1 MSTRSCA
8 RCGTPI
14 DPAQYLCSRC
24 RDELPVERPAQVIA
38 PEAPLDHERS
48 PDLPADRTWRGR
60 PVPPGMVLPSR
71 TQYHGTMYG
80 LIALGVVVTLTLA
93 VLVNKGVGPF
103 SVTGTH
109 VREAN
114 GALEVVA
121 QVQNQGDHGGRGRC
135 VATWT
140 DVNGGPHQSAVTQS
154 GV

>member
-1 MSTRSCA
+1 
-8 RCGTPI
+8 
-14 DPAQYLCSRC
+14 
-24 RDELPVERPAQVIA
+24 
-38 PEAPLDHERS
+38 
-48 PDLPADRTWRGR
+48 
-60 PVPPGMVLPSR
+60 MVLPSR

-114 GALEVVA
+114 GALEAVA

-154 GV
+154 GVIQPGGTAEVAIPLTGLVSPPSPITVDCR